1 MEPFKPVSLKLV
13 AGAATVVICENVVQ
27 LAPVQRSIRYWLMV
41 PPVSVE
47 AVHDRLICVG
57 PEAVADRLPGAVGE
71 LAGVVAEAVF
81 EYALK
86 FTPSVTR
93 TR

>member
-1 MEPFKPVSLKLV
+1 MEPVKLVSLKVV
-13 AGAATVVICENVVQ
+13 ADAATIVICEKVVQ
-27 LAPVQRSIRYWLMV
+27 LVPVQRSIRYWLIV

-81 EYALK
+81 EYPLK